1 MHALKGE
8 APAFA
13 ALTVLLRRQAP
24 NKDKKNKMIYS
35 RNFKRKFLQHLF
47 GVGRRRHRLT
57 QPSDCVKGIVS

>member
-13 ALTVLLRRQAP
+13 ALTMLLRRQAP

-47 GVGRRRHRLT
+47 WRRAS
-57 QPSDCVKGIVS
+57 PSQADTAI